1 MSWTIK
7 GETGKTLDA
16 TARALASGLN
26 ISACVLKFQSLA
38 SDTLVW
44 TADTTAATGAGTIIP
59 DFGQVVELFWN
70 SDRKFKGHVT
80 GIKVG
85 TRQISVTVEGP
96 WWWMERTNLT
106 SSILPYSGA
115 DGVTA
120 GQTAAERAQY
130 VFPTQS
136 LATSIAALIA
146 RAITNGVPM
155 TAGSVAAMYD
165 VPQMTLSEM
174 SAGNALA
181 TLMAWCPD
189 AIAWFDY
196 SGTTPVLNIARRGG
210 VAAVTYTL
218 GTDAVE
224 IGEIVPRMDLQVA
237 RNELHYVTRNAT
249 TGKPAWA
256 SQASGTDAAGKRQIV
271 TISGPEIADFLPR
284 DDFDSV
290 TVQTANAA
298 ISAALVA
305 QRDAGLSAI
314 VRTYGYLP
322 GTIADYI
329 NYYVTSYDPGAYNNR
344 ALFTRWFPVRY
355 TITDDAGTI
364 IPTSSSKKL
373 VISGDIPEWA
383 MTLLNGI
390 RVQITGTWVAT
401 NTSGVYSDVEKAIQ
415 LGGFGFMGGWVY
427 QTGTDTYY
435 ISGRSFSISGIL
447 IDDAY
452 LTPTPIYKPWDYTY
466 LTPPAN
472 LASNLVTAQNWIPWE
487 GPVTLVADDVTG
499 TNLLPYKYNLANGI
513 TPCAIMDALAKSCS
527 HDIFRG
533 RTTIDLGAPAR
544 LDFGTLVSR
553 VRQDPKDNIV
563 YL

>member
-7 GETGKTLDA
+7 GEAGKTLDA
-16 TARALASGLN
+16 TSRAPAAGLN
-26 ISACVLKFQSLA
+26 ISSCVLKFQSLA
-38 SDTLVW
+38 ADTLVW

-59 DFGQVVELFWN
+59 DFGQVVELYWN
-70 SDRKFKGHVT
+70 SDRKFRGHVT

-85 TRQISVTVEGP
+85 TRQITVQVEGP

-106 SSILPYSGA
+106 SDAYPYLDD
-115 DGVTA
+115 DGDPA
-120 GQTAAERAQY
+120 GTPAERAQY

-155 TAGSVAAMYD
+155 TAGTVATMYD
-165 VPQMTLSEM
+165 CPRMTLSEM
-174 SAGNALA
+174 SCANALA

-189 AIAWFDY
+189 SIAWFDY
-196 SGTTPVLNIARRGG
+196 AGASPVLHITRRGV
-210 VAAVTYTL
+210 VAATTYTL
-218 GTDAVE
+218 GTDPVE
-224 IGEIVPRMDLQVA
+224 IGEIIPRMDLKVQ
-237 RNELHYVTRNAT
+237 RNELHYVTRDAT

-256 SQASGTDAAGKRQIV
+256 SQASGTAAAGTRQIV
-271 TISGPEIADFLPR
+271 TVSGPEIVDFLPR

-329 NYYVTSYDPGAYNNR
+329 NYYVTSYDPGAYNGR

-355 TITDDAGTI
+355 TITDGAGAI

-373 VISGDIPEWA
+373 VLTGDLPEWA
-383 MTLLNGI
+383 MTQLGGV
-390 RVQITGTWVAT
+390 RVQITGTWVTT
-401 NTSGVYSDVEKAIQ
+401 NTAGVYSEVEKAIQ
-415 LGGFGFMGGWVY
+415 LGGFGFVGGWVY
-427 QTGTDTYY
+427 QTGSDTYY
-435 ISGRSFSISGIL
+435 VSGRSFSISGIL
-447 IDDAY
+447 IDTAY
-452 LTPTPIYKPWDYTY
+452 LTPTVIYKPWDYDY
-466 LTPPAN
+466 LAPPAG
-472 LASNLVTAQNWIPWE
+472 LAAELVAAQNWIPWE
-487 GPVTLVADDVTG
+487 GPLTIVADDVSG
-499 TNLLPYKYNLANGI
+499 NNLLPYKYNLANGI
-513 TPCAIMDALAKSCS
+513 TPCTIMDALAKGCS
-527 HDIFRG
+527 HDLFRG
-533 RTTIDLGAPAR
+533 RTTVDLGAPAR